1 MFSRVYCSIKNNL
14 FNAGPY
20 DEILNAKRI
29 WYLWFTLAI
38 CLFMLQASTIGILPS
53 LMQDEAQI
61 TDYGR
66 LALNPLSEWSVT
78 WWVAGDKPLLLW
90 SYIGPLIAEWG
101 YQIGGISGIGPRILA
116 LLGGLAAGSC
126 ALGWLLE
133 RKVPR
138 KIAGLLA
145 MALLLDPLFTLSQ
158 RMARS
163 DSWVVACCLASCWL
177 LRLASNKHGSGKIIS
192 IIISGM
198 LAALAAFIW
207 PSAIFLYPLICLEF
221 FHLIF
226 GIKDVKWSWSK
237 LMVYAFYFILS
248 GLLISFV
255 LILPIRHQLVTI
267 LGDMED
273 MVALNVNSNK
283 SPLDRLLGLFSYHP
297 WLKLIKAF
305 AKTLS
310 PFLPLLAAWAVV
322 FRRDKGM
329 VLAATFTLA
338 IIFSTLVYEF
348 RILYMLPYFVAL
360 SGDHFKRLFNVKSN
374 IHRLS
379 TSFLILVVVW
389 SFSITILLRSA
400 IAYGD
405 KPLHNRSLIT
415 NAATSAIGSGNYKVF
430 LAFTYELYF
439 SGRSLGWQLY
449 TPYIQF
455 RYDAEGNWIRKGDYQ
470 PEDKFLELMSTMD
483 YAIFQ
488 KGNVNAEMERKLQLS
503 GLRYSSTI
511 YVGDE
516 LHNKSAE
523 SMADRINETL
533 LWFLRGAKSYGP
545 YILYARPK
553 SNVNLIEVNSR
564 NN

>member
-177 LRLASNKHGSGKIIS
+177 LRLASNKHGSVKIIS

-207 PSAIFLYPLICLEF
+207 PSAIFLYPLICVEF
-221 FHLIF
+221 FHLIY
-226 GIKDVKWSWSK
+226 GSTDIKWSWSK

-267 LGDMED
+267 IGDMED

-283 SPLDRLLGLFSYHP
+283 SPLDRMLGLFSYHP

-503 GLRYSSTI
+503 GLRYNSTI
-511 YVGDE
+511 YVGDG